1 MNQSKGLAIVTGGS
15 RGIGEA
21 ISRRL
26 HRDGYTVV
34 VLDLTPPE
42 SLGGDGIAAGFVKT
56 DVTSAASVE
65 SAVKSVADQYG
76 PVELLCNN
84 AGVSTMQRV
93 VDMTEQEW
101 DFNFNVNAKGVFLM
115 TRAVLPAMIARRR
128 GVIVNTASMAGVK
141 GVPLLAHYAA
151 SKWAV
156 IGFTKS
162 VALEV
167 APYGIRVNAVCPGF
181 VRTSMQERELG
192 WEGQLRGMTAGEVLD
207 EYVRLTPLARIEE
220 PEDVA
225 KVVGFLAGD
234 DAGFITGEA
243 INVTGGAN
251 L

>member
-1 MNQSKGLAIVTGGS
+1 MERLAIVTGGS

-26 HRDGYTVV
+26 HADGYRVWV
-34 VLDLTPPE
+34 FDLSEPE
-42 SLGGDGIAAGFVKT
+42 HLINEEIVSGYVEVDVTRANSIAAAVDHVLQTQGPI
-56 DVTSAASVE
+56 DV
-65 SAVKSVADQYG
+65 
-76 PVELLCNN
+76 LCNN

-93 VDMTEQEW
+93 VDLTEEEW
-101 DFNFNVNAKGVFLM
+101 DFNFNVNTKGLFLM
-115 TRAVLPAMIARRR
+115 TKAVLPGMIRRR
-128 GVIVNTASMAGVK
+128 QGVIVNTASMAGIK

-167 APYGIRVNAVCPGF
+167 AEYGIRVNAVCPGY
-181 VRTSMQERELG
+181 VRTSMQERELK
-192 WEGQLRGMTAGEVLD
+192 WEGQLRGMTAHEVFD
-207 EYVRLTPLARIEE
+207 EYVRLTPMGRIEE

-225 KVVGFLAGD
+225 RVVGFLVSS
-234 DAGFITGEA
+234 DAVFLTGEA
-243 INVTGGAN
+243 LNVTGGAS